1 MWLSVQV
8 QLLPLGQARSSMS
21 ALADRPLAWM
31 LSWTPSAAALPCL
44 LLPLPLLAHHT
55 SSKGFCSGGLQ
66 PSAVSAAV
74 PAAAR
79 CAATPPGCMAAAS
92 VDCAAAQQRGRC
104 GSDHSSKCSHGSRRP
119 GGSALRIRCSASWGS
134 ALWSGSVP
142 RTFQHPQR
150 AASCAVAACTSS
162 GHQAALCLAL
172 MRGPCRNTAARRCTA
187 GSGANLNPAAPYPH
201 PEFEVKD

>member
-1 MWLSVQV
+1 MCGCLCRCSCSHWGRPAAQCLRLLTGPWPGCSAGRQA
-8 QLLPLGQARSSMS
+8 QLRSHACCCRCRCWRTTLPARAS
-21 ALADRPLAWM
+21 AR
-31 LSWTPSAAALPCL
+31 
-44 LLPLPLLAHHT
+44 
-55 SSKGFCSGGLQ
+55 GLQ

-187 GSGANLNPAAPYPH
+187 GSGANLNPAAPHPH